1 MKDDYDWF
9 TLRATGDG
17 ILFTI
22 ESDLP
27 RVPETWQD
35 LTGYAEP
42 TIRHLRLENCS
53 AEVTLPRDVDD
64 TVISLLA
71 DVHTMEVGR
80 DCLQL
85 FYTGFL
91 DDLKQLGSQLKTI
104 RFEVPEDAEPFKKP
118 ARYEDRGGYMLDDIE
133 DLVKCR
139 FERGRPFSLVERM
152 VVSESEEVDRQQ
164 AYVWRSFYYDRC
176 LDQYVR
182 PES

>member
-1 MKDDYDWF
+1 MGDDYEWF

-17 ILFTI
+17 IVFTI

-35 LTGYAEP
+35 LTGYAKP
-42 TIRHLRLENCS
+42 IIRHVRLEDCS
-53 AEVTLPRDVDD
+53 AEVILPRDVDD

-80 DCLQL
+80 DCLQH

-104 RFEVPEDAEPFKKP
+104 RFEVPEDAEPFKGP
-118 ARYEDRGGYMLDDIE
+118 AGYEDRGGYVLDDIE

-152 VVSESEEVDRQQ
+152 VVSESEQVNRQQ

-182 PES
+182 PGS